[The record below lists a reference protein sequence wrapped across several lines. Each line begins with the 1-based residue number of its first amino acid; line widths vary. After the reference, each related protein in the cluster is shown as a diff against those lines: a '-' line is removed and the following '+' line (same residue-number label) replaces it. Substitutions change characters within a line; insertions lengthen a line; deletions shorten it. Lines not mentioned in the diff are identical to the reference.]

1 MREEIG
7 WVGGGDEVGVGG
19 GGGRDR
25 VAVRGIEEAIASILY
40 LSYVV

>member
-7 WVGGGDEVGVGG
+7 WVGGGDEVGVG